1 MHRLFI
7 MATWKMHALA
17 QRYLYSF
24 ARYSILNLSASGLEA
39 KVSAGFTQIFQW
51 KKNKRRNMQY
61 LTNVYWS
68 KGEVAAKNQDSVLLL
83 QALTARG
90 RILMAAVCDGMGGYP
105 AGELASGMVTSQLQQ
120 WFFDS
125 LLRAVARK
133 KPRWVI
139 RRSMERLVYQMQK
152 CLQNYGNQEQIKL
165 GTTMTVLILWE
176 KRYFVFHLGDSCV
189 YGFPAGFFR
198 KGKMTKLTKDHL
210 TANNKLTKCVGSFGY
225 FKPDYELGTCRK
237 GDGFLVCSDG
247 FRRRTAETELA
258 AGLSSGAIYEERQI
272 ENRLAQIALLGR
284 KRGEVD
290 NQTAIYVKVQ
300 R

>member
-1 MHRLFI
+1 M
-7 MATWKMHALA
+7 
-17 QRYLYSF
+17 
-24 ARYSILNLSASGLEA
+24 
-39 KVSAGFTQIFQW
+39 
-51 KKNKRRNMQY
+51 
-61 LTNVYWS
+61 
-68 KGEVAAKNQDSVLLL
+68 AAKNQDSALLL

-105 AGELASGMVTSQLQQ
+105 DGELASGMVTAQLQQ

-125 LLRAVARK
+125 LLRAIAKK

-152 CLQNYGNQEQIKL
+152 CLQNYGSREQIKL

-176 KRYFVFHLGDSCV
+176 KRYLAFHLGDSCI
-189 YGFPAGFFR
+189 YGFPAGSFR
-198 KGKMTKLTKDHL
+198 KGKTTKLTKDHL
-210 TANNKLTKCVGSFGY
+210 TADNRLTKCVGSFGY
-225 FKPDYELGTCRK
+225 FKPDYELGTCHK

-247 FRRRTAETELA
+247 FHRRIEETELA